1 MADIFI
7 LNDGVLSP
15 QMVKFV
21 CGKVQKS
28 ILGEID
34 LN

>member
-1 MADIFI
+1 MADISI

-21 CGKVQKS
+21 CVKVQKS

>member
-7 LNDGVLSP
+7 LYNDVLSP

-21 CGKVQKS
+21 CVKVQKS

>member
-7 LNDGVLSP
+7 HDDGILSP

-21 CGKVQKS
+21 CVKVLKS
-28 ILGEID
+28 ILEKSI
-34 LN
+34 

>member
-1 MADIFI
+1 MVDIFI
-7 LNDGVLSP
+7 HDDGVLSS

-21 CGKVQKS
+21 CVKVQKS

>member
-7 LNDGVLSP
+7 LYNGVLSS
-15 QMVKFV
+15 QMVKFGCV
-21 CGKVQKS
+21 KVQKS